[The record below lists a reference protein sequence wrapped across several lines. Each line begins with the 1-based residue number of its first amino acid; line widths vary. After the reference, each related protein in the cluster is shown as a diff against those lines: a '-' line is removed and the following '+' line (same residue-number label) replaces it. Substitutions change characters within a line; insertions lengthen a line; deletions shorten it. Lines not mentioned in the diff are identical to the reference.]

1 MTLIPITHH
10 ARPYRQDLLIV
21 CLLRGIR
28 LRFMIPNAA
37 QYCEQTTVLLDDVK
51 NLLFIDLKSTDNG
64 NGAVYVYEL
73 GFSIERPVGYLYD
86 TNSYLYY
93 LTPEKRVL
101 EPFSENLKRLKER
114 PNQPAF
120 PRII

>member
-1 MTLIPITHH
+1 MTLIKISHH
-10 ARPYRQDLLIV
+10 AHPHRHDLLIV

-28 LRFMIPNAA
+28 LRFIVPNAA
-37 QYCEQTTVLLDDVK
+37 QYSEECTLFLDDAK
-51 NLLFIDLKSTDNG
+51 NLLFIDVKSQESG

-73 GFSIERPVGYLYD
+73 SFSVERPVGYLYD

-93 LTPEKRVL
+93 LSSEKRVL